1 MLGFPNTRVYHKFY
15 QLLSVCF
22 LDKEASGQ
30 FLQYKWLSRH
40 AKCGSYLNAHL
51 TFLTHH
57 TLVNSSPFIV
67 IIISVFTVRL
77 QFASWNPVSSAA
89 WYHLVSHLTFHLF
102 RLPLYFDSISFFLTR
117 YHFFYWCISQ
127 KFNNQAFSS
136 SKLFPGK
143 RPLNKR
149 GRSQTYTDGPEGFS
163 CPRSRECVHA
173 WWPCRK
179 CFTWSDDFYST
190 ERLFRATKCLALL
203 KIMIF

>member
-1 MLGFPNTRVYHKFY
+1 MRELPKCSPHFPYSSHFSKFFTFYRNYHFGVHCTSSIC
-15 QLLSVCF
+15 LLKS
-22 LDKEASGQ
+22 
-30 FLQYKWLSRH
+30 
-40 AKCGSYLNAHL
+40 
-51 TFLTHH
+51 
-57 TLVNSSPFIV
+57 
-67 IIISVFTVRL
+67 
-77 QFASWNPVSSAA
+77 PVSSAA

-127 KFNNQAFSS
+127 KFNNQAFLSS
-136 SKLFPGK
+136 TLFPGK

-163 CPRSRECVHA
+163 CPCSRECVHA

-203 KIMIF
+203 KIMIFETKYKYSTTCK